1 MKKNILLTLLIF
13 SSFQTISSQEK
24 NEKDLI
30 TSGKWHIEFMQM
42 GDKKMELPAEMQKM
56 NWVLFHKDGKQE
68 GMENGQKY
76 VGKWEFDKKNRI
88 IKTNDLDGIAE
99 QKLVSVTKNKLIVS
113 IKDQGSVMIMGMKK
127 Q

>member
-1 MKKNILLTLLIF
+1 MKKSILLTLLIF
-13 SSFQTISSQEK
+13 SSFQTITSQEK
-24 NEKDLI
+24 HEKDLI
-30 TSGKWHIEFMQM
+30 TSGKWHIEYMQM
-42 GDKKMELPAEMQKM
+42 GGKKMDLPAQMQKM

-99 QKLVSVTKNKLIVS
+99 QKLISVTKKKLIVS
-113 IKDQGSVMIMGMKK
+113 VKDQGSIMIMGMKK
-127 Q
+127 H

>member
-1 MKKNILLTLLIF
+1 MKKGILLTLIIF

-30 TSGKWHIEFMQM
+30 TSGKWHIEYMQM

-76 VGKWEFDKKNRI
+76 VGKWEFDKKNSI

-99 QKLVSVTKNKLIVS
+99 QKLISVTKNKLIVS
-113 IKDQGSVMIMGMKK
+113 VKDQGSVMIMGMKK
-127 Q
+127 E

>member
-1 MKKNILLTLLIF
+1 MKKGILLTLLIF
-13 SSFQTISSQEK
+13 FSIQTINSQAKDEK
-24 NEKDLI
+24 NLI
-30 TSGKWHIEFMQM
+30 TSGKWHIEYMQM
-42 GDKKMELPAEMQKM
+42 GDKKMDLPAQMQKM

-99 QKLVSVTKNKLIVS
+99 QKLISVTKNKLIVS
-113 IKDQGSVMIMGMKK
+113 IKDQGSIMIMGMKK
-127 Q
+127 H

>member
-1 MKKNILLTLLIF
+1 MKKGILLTLLIF

-24 NEKDLI
+24 NEKNLI
-30 TSGKWHIEFMQM
+30 TSGKWHIEYMQM
-42 GDKKMELPAEMQKM
+42 GGKKMDLPAEMQKM

-76 VGKWEFDKKNRI
+76 VGKWEFDKKNSI

-99 QKLVSVTKNKLIVS
+99 QKLISVTKNKLIVS
-113 IKDQGSVMIMGMKK
+113 VKDQGSVMIMGMKK
-127 Q
+127 E

>member
-1 MKKNILLTLLIF
+1 MKKSILLTLLIF

-30 TSGKWHIEFMQM
+30 TSGKWHIEYMQM
-42 GDKKMELPAEMQKM
+42 GGKKMDLPTQIQKM
-56 NWVLFHKDGKQE
+56 NWVLFYKDGKQE

-99 QKLVSVTKNKLIVS
+99 QKLISVTKNKLIVS
-113 IKDQGSVMIMGMKK
+113 IKDQGSTMIMGMKK
-127 Q
+127 E

>member
-1 MKKNILLTLLIF
+1 
-13 SSFQTISSQEK
+13 
-24 NEKDLI
+24 
-30 TSGKWHIEFMQM
+30 
-42 GDKKMELPAEMQKM
+42 M

-99 QKLVSVTKNKLIVS
+99 QKLISSSKNKLIVS
-113 IKDQGSVMIMGMKK
+113 IKEQGSVMIIGMKK
-127 Q
+127 E

>member
-1 MKKNILLTLLIF
+1 MKKTILLTLLIF

-24 NEKDLI
+24 NEKNLI
-30 TSGKWHIEFMQM
+30 TSGKWHIEYMQM
-42 GDKKMELPAEMQKM
+42 GGKKMDLPAEMQKM

-99 QKLVSVTKNKLIVS
+99 QKLISVTKNKLIVS
-113 IKDQGSVMIMGMKK
+113 IKNQGSVMIMGMKK
-127 Q
+127 E